1 MNKKIDNKILQD
13 KIKNLVTSD
22 YFPWFWNENQIV
34 YTTKNNH
41 SYFGFTH
48 VAIRD
53 YEANSELIEPIK
65 ELIDE
70 IVKKENIKYK
80 AIFRAQFNLLTN
92 TNITDEQLKNSIHID
107 IENSNF
113 LTILYYV
120 INSDGNTILYNN
132 DKETIISEHSPIE
145 GEYIIFKSNTLHRAS
160 LPKINSRRLA
170 INIVLELNE

>member
-13 KIKNLVTSD
+13 KIKSSVISE
-22 YFPWFWNENQIV
+22 YFSWFWNENQIV
-34 YTTKNNH
+34 YTTKKSH

-53 YEANSELIEPIK
+53 YEANSQTIDLIK
-65 ELIDE
+65 YLVDE
-70 IVKKENIKYK
+70 ITKTENIKYK

-107 IENSNF
+107 IENPNF

-120 INSDGNTILYNN
+120 IDSDGNTIFYNE

-145 GEYIIFKSNTLHRAS
+145 GEYIIFKSNTWHRAS

-170 INIVLELNE
+170 INIVLELEE